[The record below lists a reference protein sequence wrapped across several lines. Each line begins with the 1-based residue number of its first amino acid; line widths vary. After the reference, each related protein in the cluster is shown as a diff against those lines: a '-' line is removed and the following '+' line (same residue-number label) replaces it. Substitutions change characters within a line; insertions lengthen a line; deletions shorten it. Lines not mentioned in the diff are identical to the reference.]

1 MANTILTIDDIARE
15 ALMLLRSTLVGVKLF
30 DRRYEAN
37 FTGNEMIG
45 DTIRIRRRG
54 SGTVREFTSSITV
67 DDITESNVN
76 LVLEKH
82 YDLSFAVTSKQWT
95 LDLQSF
101 SEQLLAPNVLKM
113 AEQIDAY
120 ALTKLKH
127 LPNIGGTGETSWD
140 GSTAVLPGALPTT
153 IGHLAAINRKLD
165 EQKVPMAERVQLVS
179 PAYKQALLSI
189 DSFVEADKRGDG
201 GTALEQARMGQLM
214 SMSHFMDQN
223 VDSSTVHTSGTMDTA
238 LTSAAVAVGATSI
251 PYDTGDEVSG
261 TFKEG
266 DIVYIAG
273 YGNVVVAADNTA
285 SSSAGTLTIVEPIR
299 TAIADATAMTVY
311 DGSAGTRTLQGA
323 AFNPRAFAF
332 AAVPLEIP
340 QEASGAVVTYEDLS
354 IRLIR
359 DYNITTKTST
369 ISMDCLVGGVLVDGN
384 LGCQIVRGE

>member
-30 DRRYEAN
+30 DRRYETN
-37 FTGNEMIG
+37 FTGTEMVG

-95 LDLQSF
+95 LDLQNF

-127 LPNIGGTGETSWD
+127 LPNIGGTGETSWN
-140 GSTAVLPGALPTT
+140 GSAAVAPGALPTT
-153 IGHLAAINRKLD
+153 IAHLAAINRKLD

-201 GTALEQARMGQLM
+201 GTALAQARMGQLM

-223 VDSSTVHTSGTMDTA
+223 VDSSTVHTSGTMSTA
-238 LTSAAVAVGATSI
+238 ALSAEVAVGATSI
-251 PYDTGDEVSG
+251 PYDTGNLATG
-261 TFKEG
+261 TWKTG
-266 DIVYIAG
+266 DIVYITG

-285 SSSAGTLTIVEPIR
+285 VSNAGTLTIVEPIR
-299 TAIADATAMTVY
+299 TAIADTTVMTMY
-311 DGSAGTRTLQGA
+311 DPAGTRTLQGA

-340 QEASGAVVTYEDLS
+340 EEASGAVVTYEDLS

-384 LGCQIVRGE
+384 LGCQVVLGT

>member
-30 DRRYEAN
+30 DRRYETN

-95 LDLQSF
+95 LDLQNF

-127 LPNIGGTGETSWD
+127 LPHIAGTGETSFD

-153 IGHLAAINRKLD
+153 VGHLAAINRRLD
-165 EQKVPMAERVQLVS
+165 ELKVPMAERVQLVS
-179 PAYKQALLSI
+179 PTYKQALLSI
-189 DSFVEADKRGDG
+189 DTFVEADKRGDG
-201 GTALEQARMGQLM
+201 GSALEGARMGQLM
-214 SMSHFMDQN
+214 SMTHFMDQN
-223 VDSSTVHTSGTMDTA
+223 VDSSTVHTAGTMSTA
-238 LTSAAVAVGATSI
+238 ALDGALAVGATSI
-251 PYDTGDEVSG
+251 PYDTGNLAAG
-261 TFKEG
+261 TWKEG
-266 DIVYIAG
+266 DIVTITG

-285 SSSAGTLTIVEPIR
+285 SSNAGTLTIVEPIKEVV
-299 TAIADATAMTVY
+299 ADGAVMTMY
-311 DGSAGTRTLQGA
+311 DPAGTRTLHGA

-340 QEASGAVVTYEDLS
+340 MEAEGAVVSYEDLS

-369 ISMDCLVGGVLVDGN
+369 ISMDCLVGGVLVDGA
-384 LGCQIVRGE
+384 LGTQIVRGE

>member
-1 MANTILTIDDIARE
+1 MANTILTIDDIAKE

-30 DRRYEAN
+30 DRRYESN
-37 FTGNEMIG
+37 FTGTEMVG

-54 SGTVREFTSSITV
+54 AGTVREFTSSITV

-95 LDLQSF
+95 LDLQNF

-120 ALTKLKH
+120 ALTKLKQ
-127 LPNIGGTGETSWD
+127 LPNVGGPSE
-140 GSTAVLPGALPTT
+140 AAPAALPTT
-153 IGHLAAINRKLD
+153 VAHLAAINRILD
-165 EQKVPMAERVQLVS
+165 DQKVPMAERVQLVS
-179 PAYKQALLSI
+179 PTYKQALLSI
-189 DSFVEADKRGDG
+189 DTFVEADKRGDG
-201 GTALEQARMGQLM
+201 GTALESARMGQLM

-223 VDSSTVHTSGTMDTA
+223 IDSATVHTSGTMATA
-238 LTSAAVAVGATSI
+238 ACSAALAVGDTSI
-251 PYDTGDEVSG
+251 PYDTGDAATG
-261 TFKEG
+261 TWVVG
-266 DIVYIAG
+266 DIVTITG
-273 YGNVVVAADNTA
+273 YGNVVVSANNTA
-285 SSSAGTLTIVEPIR
+285 SSNAGTLTIYEPIKE
-299 TAIADATAMTVY
+299 IVADTTVLTMY
-311 DGSAGTRTLQGA
+311 DPAGTRTLHGA

-340 QEASGAVVTYEDLS
+340 QEADGAVISYEDLS

-369 ISMDCLVGGVLVDGN
+369 ISMDCLVGGVLVDGA

>member
-30 DRRYEAN
+30 DRRYETN
-37 FTGNEMIG
+37 FTGGEMIG

-95 LDLQSF
+95 LDLQNF

-127 LPNIGGTGETSWD
+127 LPHVAGTGETSFD
-140 GSTAVLPGALPTT
+140 GSTAVLPGALPSTVD
-153 IGHLAAINRKLD
+153 HLAAINRKLD
-165 EQKVPMAERVQLVS
+165 ELKVPMAERVQLVS
-179 PAYKQALLSI
+179 PTYKQALLSI
-189 DSFVEADKRGDG
+189 DTFVEADKRGDG

-223 VDSSTVHTSGTMDTA
+223 VDSSTVHTSGTT
-238 LTSAAVAVGATSI
+238 TSAACSAALAVGDTSI
-251 PYDTGDEVSG
+251 PYDTASG
-261 TFKEG
+261 ATSTWKAG
-266 DIVYIAG
+266 DIVTITG

-285 SSSAGTLTIVEPIR
+285 SSNAGTLTIEEPIKEVV
-299 TAIADATAMTVY
+299 ADTTVLTMY
-311 DGSAGTRTLQGA
+311 DAAGTRTLHGA

-340 QEASGAVVTYEDLS
+340 QEADGAVISYEDLS

-369 ISMDCLVGGVLVDGN
+369 ISMDCLVGGVLVDGS
-384 LGCQIVRGE
+384 LGTQIVRGE

>member
-127 LPNIGGTGETSWD
+127 LPNVGGTGETSWD
-140 GSTAVLPGALPTT
+140 GSTAVNPGALPTT

-223 VDSSTVHTSGTMDTA
+223 VDSSTVHTSGTMSTA
-238 LTSAAVAVGATSI
+238 ACSAAIAVGATSI
-251 PYDTGDEVSG
+251 PYDTGDLATG

-266 DIVYIAG
+266 DIVYITG

-285 SSSAGTLTIVEPIR
+285 SSNAGTLTIVEPIR
-299 TAIADATAMTVY
+299 TPIADTTVLTMY
-311 DGSAGTRTLQGA
+311 DPAGTRTLQGA

>member
-1 MANTILTIDDIARE
+1 MANTILTIDDIAKE

-30 DRRYEAN
+30 DRRYETN
-37 FTGNEMIG
+37 FTGTEMIG

-95 LDLQSF
+95 LDLQNF

-120 ALTKLKH
+120 ALTKLRH
-127 LPNIGGTGETSWD
+127 LPHVAGTGETSFD

-153 IGHLAAINRKLD
+153 VGHLAAINRKLD
-165 EQKVPMAERVQLVS
+165 ELKVPMAERVQLVS
-179 PAYKQALLSI
+179 PTYKQSLLSI
-189 DSFVEADKRGDG
+189 DTFVEADKRGDG
-201 GTALEQARMGQLM
+201 GTALEAARMGQLM

-223 VDSSTVHTSGTMDTA
+223 VDSSTVHTSGTMATA
-238 LTSAAVAVGATSI
+238 ACSAALAVGDTSI
-251 PYDTGDEVSG
+251 PYDTGDKAAG
-261 TFKEG
+261 TWVAG
-266 DIVYIAG
+266 DIVTITG
-273 YGNVVVAADNTA
+273 YGNVVVAANNTA
-285 SSSAGTLTIVEPIR
+285 SSNAGTLTIEEPIKEVV
-299 TAIADATAMTVY
+299 ADTTVLTMY
-311 DGSAGTRTLQGA
+311 DPAGTRTLHGA

-340 QEASGAVVTYEDLS
+340 QEADGAVISYEDLS

-369 ISMDCLVGGVLVDGN
+369 ISMDCLVGGVLVDGS
-384 LGCQIVRGE
+384 LGTQIVRGE

>member
-1 MANTILTIDDIARE
+1 MANTHLTIDDIARE

-30 DRRYEAN
+30 DRRYESN
-37 FTGNEMIG
+37 FTGAEMIG

-54 SGTVREFTSSITV
+54 AGTVREFTSTITV

-101 SEQLLAPNVLKM
+101 SEQLLAPNVLQM

-127 LPNIGGTGETSWD
+127 LPNIGGTGETSWN
-140 GSTAVLPGALPTT
+140 GSTAVLPGTLPTT

-165 EQKVPMAERVQLVS
+165 EQKVPMGERVQLVS
-179 PAYKQALLSI
+179 PTYKQALLSV
-189 DSFVEADKRGDG
+189 DSFVEADKRGDQ
-201 GTALEQARMGQLM
+201 GTALERARMGQLM

-223 VDSSTVHTSGTMDTA
+223 VDSSTVHTAGTMSTA
-238 LTSAAVAVGATSI
+238 ACSAAIAVGATSI
-251 PYDTGDEVSG
+251 PYDTGNLATG
-261 TFKEG
+261 TWKEG
-266 DIVYIAG
+266 DIVTITG

-285 SSSAGTLTIVEPIR
+285 SSNAGTLTIVEPIR
-299 TAIADATAMTVY
+299 TAIADTTVLTMY
-311 DGSAGTRTLQGA
+311 DPAGTRTLHGA

-340 QEASGAVVTYEDLS
+340 QGATGTVVSYEDLS
-354 IRLIR
+354 IRMIQ

-384 LGCQIVRGE
+384 LGCQVVRGE

>member
-1 MANTILTIDDIARE
+1 MANTILTIDDIAKE

-30 DRRYEAN
+30 DRRYETN
-37 FTGNEMIG
+37 FTGTEMIG

-127 LPNIGGTGETSWD
+127 LPHIGGVGETSFN
-140 GSTAVLPGALPTT
+140 GSTAVLPGALPSTV
-153 IGHLAAINRKLD
+153 GHLAAINRKLD
-165 EQKVPMAERVQLVS
+165 DQKVPMAERVQLVS
-179 PAYKQALLSI
+179 PTYKQALLSV
-189 DSFVEADKRGDG
+189 DTFVEADKRGDG

-223 VDSSTVHTSGTMDTA
+223 VDSTTVHTAGTMATA
-238 LTSAAVAVGATSI
+238 ALDGALAIGATSI
-251 PYDTGDEVSG
+251 PYDTGDAASG
-261 TFKEG
+261 TWKAG
-266 DIVYIAG
+266 DIVTITG

-285 SSSAGTLTIVEPIR
+285 SSNAGTLTIEEPIKEVV
-299 TAIADATAMTVY
+299 ADGAVMTMY
-311 DGSAGTRTLQGA
+311 DPAGTRTLHGA

-340 QEASGAVVTYEDLS
+340 QEADGAVISYEDLS

-369 ISMDCLVGGVLVDGN
+369 ISMDCLVGGVLVDGA
-384 LGCQIVRGE
+384 LGCQVVRGE